1 MERVF
6 PYEERKFMLNR
17 INRQQME
24 KVKYYLGII
33 LFVLGASVQAQTIDL
48 SGEWKIALDSTD
60 RGEREEWYK
69 KEFAQT
75 VSLPGTTDDA
85 GLGTPNSLAPALEK
99 PQLLRLTRKHAYIG
113 AAWYAREVEIPESM
127 AGKPLVFSFERVMWR
142 SELWV
147 DGVKRPQVE
156 ESLTTPHCFEM
167 PEGLSA
173 GKHSLV
179 LRIDN
184 RKLYDI
190 SENNLAH
197 AYTNDT
203 QIMWNGVLGK
213 MILKVL
219 PEVYV
224 KQVDVYPDVERK
236 RIRVVA
242 GLENTSGKQK
252 RAKLVFRIKDNVSGT
267 EKRMPEMNVL
277 VPDGRKQIE
286 AEYAMGEDV
295 ALWDEFSP
303 VVYTLIAGVRTH
315 GQKAVQENEVSF
327 GMREVSADGNHLTV
341 NGNRVFLRGTLE
353 CCVFPLTGTPPVTE
367 EGWMKEFAA
376 AKDWG
381 LNHLRFHSWCP
392 PEAAFRA
399 ADKMGL
405 YLQVE
410 LPNWSLSVGKDK
422 ETVRFLYSE
431 FDRIVRSYGNHPSF
445 CLLTAGNELQPDF
458 DLLNEMVAYMKAKD
472 SRHLYATTS
481 FTFEKG
487 HGARPEPQD
496 QFFITQWTEKG
507 WVRGQGVF
515 DQDFPCFDKD
525 YRQAAKDI
533 RVPLISHEIGQYA
546 VYPDMKEIARYTGVL
561 DPLNFKA
568 VKKDLEKKGLFE
580 KAGQYLEASGK
591 LAVKLYKEEIERAM
605 KTPQFSGFQLLGLSD
620 FSGQGTALVGLLNSF
635 WESKGLTDSRT
646 FRQFCAP
653 LVLLSRFEKAV
664 YSGSEFFSAWVEIA
678 NYSNAGVRKSVN
690 WSLKD
695 KNGVALFEGKLP
707 AVTASKGTVT
717 SAGSVCV
724 ALNKVSEASRLT
736 FEVEMEGTEWKNS
749 WNIWVYPELDSLDSG
764 EVVVTQDVD
773 KALAS
778 LEEGCKVLFSP
789 SYKCVK
795 GLEGKFVPVF
805 WSPVHFPKQAGTMGL
820 LCDPSHPALRFFP
833 TDMHTDWQWWRLVKN
848 SRVVVLD
855 SLRSVTPIIESV
867 DNFTN
872 NRRLASVFEARCG
885 KGSLMV
891 STMDL
896 LSDGIADKPEVKQL
910 LYSLLRYMNS
920 SEFHPAGKP
929 VTAEELR
936 SLLLPQGK
944 EEVQQTDATSIYN

>member
-1 MERVF
+1 
-6 PYEERKFMLNR
+6 MLNR

-213 MILKVL
+213 MILKAL

-252 RAKLVFRIKDNVSGT
+252 RAKLVFRIRNNVSGT
-267 EKRMPEMNVL
+267 EKRMPEMSVL

-458 DLLNEMVAYMKAKD
+458 GLLNEMVAYMNAKD

-487 HGARPEPQD
+487 HGARPEPQAPS
-496 QFFITQWTEKG
+496 G
-507 WVRGQGVF
+507 
-515 DQDFPCFDKD
+515 
-525 YRQAAKDI
+525 
-533 RVPLISHEIGQYA
+533 L
-546 VYPDMKEIARYTGVL
+546 KE
-561 DPLNFKA
+561 
-568 VKKDLEKKGLFE
+568 
-580 KAGQYLEASGK
+580 AG
-591 LAVKLYKEEIERAM
+591 
-605 KTPQFSGFQLLGLSD
+605 
-620 FSGQGTALVGLLNSF
+620 
-635 WESKGLTDSRT
+635 
-646 FRQFCAP
+646 
-653 LVLLSRFEKAV
+653 
-664 YSGSEFFSAWVEIA
+664 
-678 NYSNAGVRKSVN
+678 
-690 WSLKD
+690 
-695 KNGVALFEGKLP
+695 
-707 AVTASKGTVT
+707 
-717 SAGSVCV
+717 
-724 ALNKVSEASRLT
+724 
-736 FEVEMEGTEWKNS
+736 
-749 WNIWVYPELDSLDSG
+749 
-764 EVVVTQDVD
+764 
-773 KALAS
+773 
-778 LEEGCKVLFSP
+778 
-789 SYKCVK
+789 
-795 GLEGKFVPVF
+795 
-805 WSPVHFPKQAGTMGL
+805 
-820 LCDPSHPALRFFP
+820 
-833 TDMHTDWQWWRLVKN
+833 
-848 SRVVVLD
+848 
-855 SLRSVTPIIESV
+855 
-867 DNFTN
+867 
-872 NRRLASVFEARCG
+872 
-885 KGSLMV
+885 
-891 STMDL
+891 
-896 LSDGIADKPEVKQL
+896 
-910 LYSLLRYMNS
+910 
-920 SEFHPAGKP
+920 
-929 VTAEELR
+929 
-936 SLLLPQGK
+936 
-944 EEVQQTDATSIYN
+944 

>member
-1 MERVF
+1 
-6 PYEERKFMLNR
+6 MLNR

-75 VSLPGTTDDA
+75 VSLPGTTDGA

-458 DLLNEMVAYMKAKD
+458 GLLNEMVAYMKEKD

-496 QFFITQWTEKG
+496 QFFITQWTDRG

-568 VKKDLEKKGLFE
+568 VKKDLGKKGLFE

-664 YSGSEFFSAWVEIA
+664 YSGSESFSAWVEIA
-678 NYSNAGVRKSVN
+678 NYSNAGVRKSVS

-833 TDMHTDWQWWRLVKN
+833 ADMHTDWQWWRLVKN

>member
-1 MERVF
+1 
-6 PYEERKFMLNR
+6 MLNR

>member
-1 MERVF
+1 
-6 PYEERKFMLNR
+6 
-17 INRQQME
+17 ME

-33 LFVLGASVQAQTIDL
+33 LFVLSVSVQAQSIDL
-48 SGEWKIALDSTD
+48 SGEWKIALDSMD

-69 KEFAQT
+69 KEFCQT
-75 VSLPGTTDDA
+75 ISLPGTTDDA
-85 GLGTPNSLAPALEK
+85 GLGISNSLEPTLEK

-113 AAWYAREVEIPESM
+113 AAWYAREVEIPKSM
-127 AGKPLVFSFERVMWR
+127 AGKPLLFSFERVMWR
-142 SELWV
+142 SELWI
-147 DGVKRPQVE
+147 DGVKRQKAE

-167 PEGLSA
+167 PEGLTE

-213 MILKVL
+213 MTLKAL
-219 PEVYV
+219 PEVFV
-224 KQVDVYPDVERK
+224 KQVDVYPDVVRK

-242 GLENTSGKQK
+242 ELENTSGKQK
-252 RAKLVFRIKDNVSGT
+252 KAKLVFRIKDIVSGT
-267 EKRMPEMNVL
+267 EKRMPEMSVL
-277 VPDGRKQIE
+277 VPDGQKRIE
-286 AEYAMGEDV
+286 TEYEMGEDAV
-295 ALWDEFSP
+295 LWDEFSP
-303 VVYTLIAGVRTH
+303 VVYSLVVGVRMH
-315 GQKAVQENEVSF
+315 GQKAIQEKEVSF
-327 GMREVSADGNHLTV
+327 GLREVSSFGNHLTV

-353 CCVFPLTGTPPVTE
+353 CCVFPLTGTPPMTE
-367 EGWMKEFAA
+367 EGWMKEFTAV
-376 AKDWG
+376 KDWG

-392 PEAAFRA
+392 PEAAFKA

-410 LPNWSLSVGKDK
+410 LPNWSLSVGKNK
-422 ETVRFLYSE
+422 ETVRFLYNE
-431 FDRIVRSYGNHPSF
+431 FDRIIRSYGNHPSF

-458 DLLNEMVAYMKAKD
+458 DLLNEMVAYMKTKD

-481 FTFEKG
+481 FTFENG
-487 HGARPEPQD
+487 HGSRPEPQD
-496 QFFITQWTEKG
+496 QFFITQWTDKG

-533 RVPLISHEIGQYA
+533 HIPLISHEIGQYA
-546 VYPDMKEIARYTGVL
+546 VYPDMKEITKYTGVL

-568 VKKDLEKKGLFE
+568 IKNDLEKKGLYA

-605 KTPQFSGFQLLGLSD
+605 KTPQFSGFQLLGLND

-653 LVLLSRFEKAV
+653 LVLLSRFKKAV
-664 YSGSEFFSAWVEIA
+664 YSGSESFSASIEIA
-678 NYSNAGVRKSVN
+678 NYSNASIRKQIN

-707 AVTASKGTVT
+707 TVTASRGTVT
-717 SAGSVCV
+717 SAGSVCID
-724 ALNKVSEASRLT
+724 LNKVSEASKLT
-736 FEVEMEGTEWKNS
+736 FEVKMEGTEWKNS
-749 WNIWVYPELDSLDSG
+749 WDIWVYPKLDSLDSG

-773 KALAS
+773 EALAS
-778 LEEGCKVLFSP
+778 LEKGRKVLFSP
-789 SYKCVK
+789 SYKYVK

-820 LCDPSHPALRFFP
+820 LCNPSHPALRFFP

-848 SRVVVLD
+848 SRAVVLD
-855 SLRSVTPIIESV
+855 SLHSVTPIIESV

-885 KGSLMV
+885 KGILIV

-896 LSDGIADKPEVKQL
+896 LSDSIAEKPEVKQL
-910 LYSLLRYMNS
+910 LYSLLHYMNS
-920 SEFHPAGKP
+920 SEFHPTGKP
-929 VTAEELR
+929 ITADELR
-936 SLLLPQGK
+936 FLLLPQGK
-944 EEVQQTDATSIYN
+944 EKVQKTDAISVYN